1 MQRLKI
7 TAYPGKTKV
16 GPCRIA
22 PLIGFLKKQITLSL
36 GNTKV
41 GTRRIAPLIRI
52 LFLGPNEFL
61 VHFNL
66 IGLIRNI
73 TAEQLYER
81 ANVKN
86 ITGNNNEHLY
96 IFNDSGPRPSCNV
109 SQVWFQMVRRSV
121 QSPTAVMQRC
131 SVLVELITCYIRY
144 SKLHPLFHMCY
155 ELRVVHSVA

>member
-1 MQRLKI
+1 M
-7 TAYPGKTKV
+7 

-86 ITGNNNEHLY
+86 ITHHTQHDVGTTTNISTYSMTVAHGRHATSVKFGSRWSGEA
-96 IFNDSGPRPSCNV
+96 SRGPRPSCND
-109 SQVWFQMVRRSV
+109 
-121 QSPTAVMQRC
+121 
-131 SVLVELITCYIRY
+131 VLFLL
-144 SKLHPLFHMCY
+144 S
-155 ELRVVHSVA
+155 S